1 MNTII
6 FMKRNLFIVLYSLL
20 SFVLSAQHQD
30 CRLWYDKPA
39 KDWNE
44 ALPVGNGRL
53 GAMVYGDY
61 RRETI
66 QLNEESLWAG
76 AKSDANAESAGK
88 LPEIQQLLLNGEIGK
103 AVELSEKYM
112 KSDPLRIRSYQSF
125 GDIYIDL
132 LTGRDAHSTVSNYRR
147 ELDLETGIASV
158 SYTLNQVTYT
168 REVFISAENDVV
180 AIRLSADTPG
190 ALTFRLYYDREQ
202 DATAYP
208 VSANEL
214 EIKGQIVD
222 LPESE
227 MGAIGPHMRFAGRI
241 VGFHKGGHLMALNNA
256 FYVEKAD
263 EVVFF
268 LTAATDYN
276 LAKLDVDREINPS
289 EICQRI
295 LTRLDK
301 DSYEKIKQIHV
312 TEHSNL
318 FNRVTFN
325 MGEPSALPTNRRLE
339 QVKNGEV
346 DLSLVTLYF
355 QYGRYLLM
363 NSSRAPGVLPA
374 NLQGIW
380 NEDMYAAWSS
390 DFHTNINIQMNYWPA
405 EVCNL
410 TETVEPFSNFI
421 NALRVPGRVTARKTY
436 NAKGWTMNHLTDP
449 FGRTAIADGVG
460 WGTFPIAGAW
470 LVLHQWEHYLF
481 NGDKE
486 YLKKEAYPAMM
497 EAAEFIMDYLVED
510 KNGYLVTAPSNSP
523 ENKYQL
529 PNGEKYMLTY
539 GATMDIEIIYELL
552 HACLEAGKIVGAD
565 SKNDRRLSETLRKLP
580 PIRISKRYQ
589 TIQEWIEDY
598 EETEP
603 GHRHISHLFGLY
615 PGKSINP
622 KNKELYD
629 AARKTIER
637 RRFYNEN
644 EANRQGSYTGWSRA
658 WMINFYARLQDGE
671 EAGNNV
677 QMLLSKTTQ
686 SNLFNIHPPFQI
698 DGNFGG
704 TAGIA
709 EMLLQSHN
717 EKIHLLPA
725 LPACWKSGEI
735 RGLRARGGYTVDMQ
749 WKEGELVSARIYSD
763 KPCKVKIR
771 YRDKVKTIRF
781 FDGTEVIM
789 N

>member
-1 MNTII
+1 
-6 FMKRNLFIVLYSLL
+6 MKRNLFITLCCIVSIA
-20 SFVLSAQHQD
+20 LSAQQQD

-76 AKSDANAESAGK
+76 AKSDANAASADK

-112 KSDPLRIRSYQSF
+112 KSDPLRIRSYQPF
-125 GDIYIDL
+125 GNIYIDL
-132 LTGRDAHSTVSNYRR
+132 LTGRNVNSAVSDYRR

-158 SYTLNQVTYT
+158 SYTLNQVTYK
-168 REVFISAENDVV
+168 REVFVSAENDVV
-180 AIRLSADTPG
+180 VIRLSADTPG
-190 ALTFRLYYDREQ
+190 ALTFRLHYDREQ
-202 DATAYP
+202 DATACP

-214 EIKGQIVD
+214 EIKGQIID
-222 LPESE
+222 LPEAE

-241 VGFHKGGHLMALNNA
+241 AGFHKGGQLMALNNA

-263 EVVFF
+263 EVVFY

-276 LAKLDVDREINPS
+276 FAKLDVDREIDPLKT
-289 EICQRI
+289 CQQI
-295 LTRLDK
+295 LARLGK
-301 DSYEKIKQIHV
+301 DSYEKVKQVHV
-312 TEHSNL
+312 ADHSSL

-325 MGEPSALPTNRRLE
+325 MGESSMLPTDRRLE
-339 QVKNGEV
+339 RVKNGET
-346 DLSLVTLYF
+346 DLSLITLYF

-374 NLQGIW
+374 NLQGLW

-410 TETVEPFSNFI
+410 SETVVPFSNFI
-421 NALRVPGRVTARKTY
+421 NALRVPGRITASKTY

-460 WGTFPIAGAW
+460 WGTFPIASAW
-470 LVLHQWEHYLF
+470 LVLHQWEHFLF

-486 YLKKEAYPAMM
+486 YLKNEAYPAMM
-497 EAAEFIMDYLVED
+497 EAAEFIMSYLVED

-523 ENKYQL
+523 ENRYKL
-529 PNGEKYMLTY
+529 PNGKTYMLTY
-539 GATMDIEIIYELL
+539 GATMDVEIIYELL
-552 HACLEAGKIVGAD
+552 HACLDAGKIVGAD
-565 SKNDRRLSETLRKLP
+565 SKNNKKLSETLRKLP

-598 EETEP
+598 EEVEP

-615 PGKSINP
+615 PGTSINST
-622 KNKELYD
+622 KKDLFE

-644 EANRQGSYTGWSRA
+644 ESNRQGSYTGWSRA

-677 QMLLSKTTQ
+677 QMLLAKTTQ

-717 EKIHLLPA
+717 GEIHLLPA
-725 LPACWKSGEI
+725 LPPFWKMGEI
-735 RGLRARGGYTVDMQ
+735 RGLRARGGYTVDMK
-749 WKEGELVSARIYSD
+749 WEDSKLVSAKISAD
-763 KPCKVKIR
+763 KPQKVNVR
-771 YRDKVKTIRF
+771 YGDKVKKIQVSTGKDF
-781 FDGTEVIM
+781 VIK
-789 N
+789 